1 MAIYPYPIRA
11 QPREKPNPLASP
23 LRQISTTKGTG
34 GDLIVLEEAAYV
46 EPGFFY
52 ETVAP
57 LLLIGNTSLIA
68 ISTLTS
74 EINFY
79 TRLLRMRDKVTGLP
93 LFTSISVQLACR
105 KCIEDGRAAE
115 CVHMLHLVPRWQ
127 SSDRHV
133 KLKTI
138 MQDRPDLIESELS
151 GLAFDSNQQIFKSS
165 LIETMFNQTPP
176 PPVLN
181 EAVYLFIDP
190 AAGGPQSDYAILS
203 VTRQKGMLTV
213 SHPLSPLA
221 AQVGLPQ
228 GVHERVILYPAVLDP
243 GGDQLVAQGVVE
255 ALGFVRAERAD
266 GHERALALHLD
277 IGEVPA
283 HGLVLVEQHEELDLQ
298 LAQRVPLH
306 RPHELERLRDRV
318 PLVVARD
325 VDDRF
330 LDELR
335 NVLHVGPVE
344 HVR

>member
-1 MAIYPYPIRA
+1 M
-11 QPREKPNPLASP
+11 
-23 LRQISTTKGTG
+23 
-34 GDLIVLEEAAYV
+34 LEEAAYV

-105 KCIEDGRAAE
+105 KCIEDGKAAE

-151 GLAFDSNQQIFKSS
+151 GLAFDSNQQIFKTAH
-165 LIETMFNQTPP
+165 IETMFEQTPP

-181 EAVYLFIDP
+181 EAIYLFIDP

-213 SHPLSPLA
+213 RERERLA
-221 AQVGLPQ
+221 AQVGLAQ
-228 GVHERVILYPAVLDP
+228 SVHERVVGDPAVLDP
-243 GGDQLVAQGVVE
+243 DRNDLVAQGVVE
-255 ALGFVRAERAD
+255 ALGLVRTERA
-266 GHERALALHLD
+266 HAQQRALAFGLHVGQVL
-277 IGEVPA
+277 A
-283 HGLVLVEQHEELDLQ
+283 HALIFIQQKEELDL
-298 LAQRVPLH
+298 
-306 RPHELERLRDRV
+306 
-318 PLVVARD
+318 
-325 VDDRF
+325 
-330 LDELR
+330 
-335 NVLHVGPVE
+335 
-344 HVR
+344 

>member
-1 MAIYPYPIRA
+1 M
-11 QPREKPNPLASP
+11 
-23 LRQISTTKGTG
+23 
-34 GDLIVLEEAAYV
+34 LEEAAYV

-165 LIETMFNQTPP
+165 LIETMFSQTPP

-213 SHPLSPLA
+213 CKS
-221 AQVGLPQ
+221 G
-228 GVHERVILYPAVLDP
+228 E
-243 GGDQLVAQGVVE
+243 GVVSCTSRPV
-255 ALGFVRAERAD
+255 AGC
-266 GHERALALHLD
+266 
-277 IGEVPA
+277 P
-283 HGLVLVEQHEELDLQ
+283 
-298 LAQRVPLH
+298 QRR
-306 RPHELERLRDRV
+306 RP
-318 PLVVARD
+318 P
-325 VDDRF
+325 
-330 LDELR
+330 
-335 NVLHVGPVE
+335 PCSP
-344 HVR
+344 